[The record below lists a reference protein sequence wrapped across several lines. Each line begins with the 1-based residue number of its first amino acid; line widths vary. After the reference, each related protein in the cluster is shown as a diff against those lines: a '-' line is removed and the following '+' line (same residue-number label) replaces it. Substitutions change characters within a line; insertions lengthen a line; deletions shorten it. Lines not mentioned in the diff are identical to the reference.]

1 VSYNPHFSPFE
12 FVDIFFKES
21 EVMEMNVKSL
31 EQVFTQTV
39 KFFEWLLAG
48 IIIVA
53 VIAEGTMLVHD
64 LFSYIM
70 EGEIM
75 EKFQDFLAHA
85 LLYIIGLE
93 VALMLIKHDMTLVMD
108 IIIFAIARKMIILN
122 VHMWEI
128 LVGILAIFI
137 LYYLK
142 CYGLSCRFFPNRS

>member
-1 VSYNPHFSPFE
+1 
-12 FVDIFFKES
+12 
-21 EVMEMNVKSL
+21 MEMNLKSL

-53 VIAEGTMLVHD
+53 VIGEGTMLVHD
-64 LFSYIM
+64 LFNYIM
-70 EGEIM
+70 EGKIM

-142 CYGLSCRFFPNRS
+142 CYGLSCRFFPSRS

>member
-1 VSYNPHFSPFE
+1 
-12 FVDIFFKES
+12 
-21 EVMEMNVKSL
+21 MNLKSL
-31 EQVFTQTV
+31 EQAFTQMV
-39 KFFEWLLAG
+39 KYFEWLLAG

-53 VIAEGTMLVHD
+53 VVAEGTMLIHD
-64 LFSYIM
+64 LFNYIT
-70 EGEIM
+70 EGKIT
-75 EKFQDFLAHA
+75 EKFQDFLAQA

-128 LVGILAIFI
+128 LVGILAILI

-142 CYGLSCRFFPNRS
+142 CYGLSCRFFPSRT

>member
-1 VSYNPHFSPFE
+1 
-12 FVDIFFKES
+12 
-21 EVMEMNVKSL
+21 MEMNVKSL

-93 VALMLIKHDMTLVMD
+93 VALMLIKHDMTLVID

>member
-1 VSYNPHFSPFE
+1 
-12 FVDIFFKES
+12 
-21 EVMEMNVKSL
+21 MEMNVKSL

-53 VIAEGTMLVHD
+53 VIGEGTMLVHD
-64 LFSYIM
+64 LFNYIM
-70 EGEIM
+70 EGKIM